1 MNNQEHIIMAILV
14 VYRLCLLTSYALAAD
29 FDSNKRILVQGA
41 PLIGGSNGMYFDSEN
56 YLHVA
61 QVYGRTI
68 SKINV
73 DSGEIIEKF
82 SYSEPNNHVMFPDDL
97 VFGPDG
103 KMYYT
108 DPAYYQT
115 VFMRYAPDGP
125 SVPLLPVG
133 SVPYANPVTLSEDG
147 NRLFYAQCWNVQD
160 DNSLFE
166 LDLETSEVKLIL
178 KDIYGCASNAMAYE
192 DNALFTPRPFE
203 GRVVKIDLKSSP
215 PQVTN
220 VTTGMVAPNAVKFNS
235 KHEIFV
241 VDDGAGEVTLVNLT
255 ADDTD
260 VNRNVVARFPPR
272 SIDNLAF
279 DQDDRLFISSTAEA
293 SVTEVLSDGQLR
305 IISSEGMSMAMGLAG
320 IEVDGTRKLYT
331 LHPGA
336 LYEIDLNNDAKL
348 STIVRSAV
356 SLGPMNEPTSIAV
369 WGHDL
374 ILMSFTSNS
383 LMIWDLE
390 LESSKLLLDFA
401 APTDAHPFNG
411 DLLVTE
417 SSMGRIV
424 RVSPTDSFRAHEV
437 VVEAPGAAFLFTCG
451 DDDDVYASDGSRG
464 LVLQIISQQQVLDPP
479 LEIASG
485 LSSPEGIAMHHNG
498 KELLVI
504 EAGSD
509 SLLAI
514 DRTTGEKRLVAT
526 DLLLMPGV
534 PMLPFGYPNNVV
546 SLDGAIYVNGD
557 GANVIYLIQDEEEPT
572 SNTYQNVAIK
582 WHIIYLWGFFI
593 YRALA

>member
-1 MNNQEHIIMAILV
+1 MNQEHILAA
-14 VYRLCLLTSYALAAD
+14 YKLCLLTLTSYALAAD
-29 FDSNKRILVQGA
+29 MDSNKRILVQGA
-41 PLIGGSNGMYFDSEN
+41 PLIGGSNGMYFDNEN

-61 QVYGRTI
+61 QVYGRVI

-73 DSGEIIEKF
+73 DSGEIVEKF
-82 SYSEPNNHVMFPDDL
+82 NYSEPNNLVMFPDDL

-103 KMYYT
+103 TMYYT

-166 LDLETSEVKLIL
+166 LDLETSEVKVIL
-178 KDIYGCASNAMAYE
+178 SDIYGCASNAMAYE

-215 PQVTN
+215 PQITN

-235 KHEIFV
+235 KHELFV
-241 VDDGAGEVTLVNLT
+241 ADGGAGEVTLVNLT
-255 ADDTD
+255 AVDTD
-260 VNRNVVARFPPR
+260 VNRNVVAKFPPR

-279 DQDDRLFISSTAEA
+279 DKDDRLFISSTTEA

-305 IISSEGMSMAMGLAG
+305 IVSSEGMSMAMGLTG
-320 IEVDGTRKLYT
+320 IEAKRKLYT
-331 LHPGA
+331 VHPGA

-356 SLGPMNEPTSIAV
+356 TLGPMNEPTSIAA
-369 WGHDL
+369 WGDDL

-383 LMIWDLE
+383 LMLWDLE
-390 LESSKLLLDFA
+390 SESSKLMLDFA

-424 RVSPTDSFRAHEV
+424 RVSPRDIFQAHEV
-437 VVEAPGAAFLFTCG
+437 VVEAPGAAFLFMCG

-485 LSSPEGIAMHHNG
+485 LSSPEGITMHPNG
-498 KELLVI
+498 NELLVI

-514 DRTTGEKRLVAT
+514 DRTTGAKRLVAT
-526 DLLLMPGV
+526 DLLLIPGV
-534 PMLPFGYPNNVV
+534 PELPFGYPNNVV
-546 SLDGAIYVNGD
+546 SLDGKIYVNGD
-557 GANVIYLIQDEEEPT
+557 GANVIYLIEDEEEPT
-572 SNTYQNVAIK
+572 SKAFQNVAIT

-593 YRALA
+593 YRTLE

>member
-1 MNNQEHIIMAILV
+1 
-14 VYRLCLLTSYALAAD
+14 
-29 FDSNKRILVQGA
+29 
-41 PLIGGSNGMYFDSEN
+41 
-56 YLHVA
+56 
-61 QVYGRTI
+61 
-68 SKINV
+68 
-73 DSGEIIEKF
+73 
-82 SYSEPNNHVMFPDDL
+82 
-97 VFGPDG
+97 
-103 KMYYT
+103 
-108 DPAYYQT
+108 
-115 VFMRYAPDGP
+115 MRYAPDGP

-178 KDIYGCASNAMAYE
+178 KDIYGCASNAMAYK

-235 KHEIFV
+235 KHELFV
-241 VDDGAGEVTLVNLT
+241 VDDGAGEVALVNLT
-255 ADDTD
+255 ADHTD
-260 VNRNVVARFPPR
+260 ANRNVVARFPPR

-305 IISSEGMSMAMGLAG
+305 IVSSEGMSMAMGLAG
-320 IEVDGTRKLYT
+320 IEVDGTQKLYT

-390 LESSKLLLDFA
+390 SESSKLLLDFA

-437 VVEAPGAAFLFTCG
+437 VVEAPGAAFLFMCG

-485 LSSPEGIAMHHNG
+485 LSFPEGIAMHHNG

-546 SLDGAIYVNGD
+546 SLDGAIYANGD

-593 YRALA
+593 YRAP